1 MGTRSAISIIVA
13 LMAVAGIAI
22 AALLMA
28 MNSSDGGAD
37 PTVSE
42 QPAIPQATPLASVA
56 TAQQIFANQLYWGVT
71 DPNDSFPEPRGDE
84 FGESDLFLNVAT
96 GDVFELVGGQW
107 AFPSVGSL
115 LARPVHGERVGIG
128 VTELPGR
135 GMWFPG
141 AKGSKLATCTWMR
154 RPGKFMDM
162 QLTVGQRCRWDRC
175 VRPPAHQETDGT
187 GARAHRLNGPLRPGK
202 AGSCRAIFTS
212 TSAAAKYMSTRLTP
226 GEHRPYSR

>member
-42 QPAIPQATPLASVA
+42 QPAIPQATPLPSVA

-96 GDVFELVGGQW
+96 GDVLGLVGGQW
-107 AFPSVGSL
+107 AFPPVGSL
-115 LARPVHGERVGIG
+115 TGPSG
-128 VTELPGR
+128 P
-135 GMWFPG
+135 W
-141 AKGSKLATCTWMR
+141 
-154 RPGKFMDM
+154 
-162 QLTVGQRCRWDRC
+162 
-175 VRPPAHQETDGT
+175 GT
-187 GARAHRLNGPLRPGK
+187 GWYWSNGAPGPGNVVSRDV
-202 AGSCRAIFTS
+202 AGN
-212 TSAAAKYMSTRLTP
+212 
-226 GEHRPYSR
+226 PYSPQAVVFLTSIIDVIVGY

>member
-96 GDVFELVGGQW
+96 GDVLRTGWRAMGVSTGGLAHWPVRSMGNGLVSG
-107 AFPSVGSL
+107 
-115 LARPVHGERVGIG
+115 
-128 VTELPGR
+128 
-135 GMWFPG
+135 
-141 AKGSKLATCTWMR
+141 
-154 RPGKFMDM
+154 
-162 QLTVGQRCRWDRC
+162 
-175 VRPPAHQETDGT
+175 
-187 GARAHRLNGPLRPGK
+187 
-202 AGSCRAIFTS
+202 
-212 TSAAAKYMSTRLTP
+212 
-226 GEHRPYSR
+226 